1 MAPLSR
7 LPFRTI
13 AFDLDG
19 TLADTAPDIAAGL
32 NRMLAALGRDTLAQ
46 DAIRDMVGGGARS
59 LVQRALTITGGAA
72 EELVD
77 QGLPMYLDFY
87 AQDVCVGTRP
97 YPGVEAAL
105 DALAADGIALA
116 LCTNKVEQLTHAL
129 VEALGWQ
136 GRFASVV
143 GGDTLPTRK
152 PEPAML
158 HEAIARAGGAPA
170 VFVGDSITD
179 ADTARAAAVPF
190 VAVSFGYSDRPVEAL
205 GADAVID
212 AFCGLHAALVYL
224 AERNAFTS
232 R

>member
-1 MAPLSR
+1 MAALSP

-32 NRMLAALGRDTLAQ
+32 NRMLAALGRDPLAQ
-46 DAIRDMVGGGARS
+46 DAIRDLVGGGARS
-59 LVQRALTITGGAA
+59 LVQRALHVTGGAP
-72 EELVD
+72 EGLVD

-105 DALAADGIALA
+105 DALAAEGIALA
-116 LCTNKVEQLTHAL
+116 LCTNKVEHLTHSL
-129 VEALGWQ
+129 VEALGWR
-136 GRFASVV
+136 GRFTSVV

-158 HEAIARAGGAPA
+158 HEAITRAGGESA

-179 ADTARAAAVPF
+179 ADTARAAGVPF
-190 VAVSFGYSDRPVEAL
+190 VAVSFGYSDRPAEAL

-212 AFCGLHAALVYL
+212 AFSGLHAALRHL